1 MRALVKLLPIVS
13 LLVAA
18 LLAGACGVLR
28 PGPGNMTATAEA
40 QVIFQLAA
48 TGRSVMQTATAD
60 GAATAESEATATAI
74 APTATPAATAT
85 PDPFPTRVKAS
96 IYVAEQQF
104 EGGSMLWL
112 QPNSQIW
119 LLTEDEAGQKVWS
132 VFDDTFSDGQ
142 AESDPQI
149 VPPEGLYQPVRGF
162 GKLWRENPEVRLKL
176 GWAVAPEV
184 GHTTRYR
191 YYHGGHV
198 TEDMEYIP
206 APGYHLV
213 DSVSGE
219 RIRFDE
225 ETMRWRIND

>member
-1 MRALVKLLPIVS
+1 MQAPGKLILKVPLVVS
-13 LLVAA
+13 A
-18 LLAGACGVLR
+18 LLLGACGVLR
-28 PGPGNMTATAEA
+28 QGQGNMTSTAEA
-40 QVIFQLAA
+40 QFILQLAA
-48 TGRSVMQTATAD
+48 TGRSVMQTATAE
-60 GAATAESEATATAI
+60 GAATEIRSTATFTPEAI
-74 APTATPAATAT
+74 AT

-104 EGGSMLWL
+104 EGGWMVWL

-119 LLTEDEAGQKVWS
+119 LMTVDNAGLKVWS
-132 VFDDTFSDGQ
+132 VYDDTFSDGQ

-176 GWAVAPEV
+176 GWAVGPET

-191 YYHGGHV
+191 YYHGGHLN
-198 TEDMEYIP
+198 EDEEYIP

-219 RIRFDE
+219 RFRFDE